1 MEVKIKEIRNI
12 GAPQIAVV
20 GIGSG
25 CEVIES
31 LKKSVTGIKLIALDS
46 VAPTYIKDTLRDSHF
61 AIIIADLGNA
71 TDAQSVLVVAQSA
84 KDLGAFTIII
94 TNRTNADI
102 DTLLTLQS
110 KIDSILIA
118 QNSTKNIACAVQS
131 IAGAIPN
138 SDNNALNLD
147 LAYFEVTIKGFGF
160 IGFSEKNGADSAVN
174 AMIEIM
180 QSFGDIKGAKGAI
193 IHYVINEKYPMQEL
207 ANANAILYKQL
218 NADAFCKQGWSWD
231 NSLEPMQVRVTLIV
245 ANIEKCIGTFK
256 SLYESFKFS
265 ESSKPKKNNKDDK
278 ERAKETILKSG
289 DTSISYLQHALG
301 VGFDKALNII
311 ESLEKDGF
319 LSVSNSKDAREISV
333 DGKIKFWIHNL
344 F

>member
-1 MEVKIKEIRNI
+1 MEVKIKEIHY
-12 GAPQIAVV
+12 ATTPQIAVV
-20 GIGSG
+20 GVGSG
-25 CEVIES
+25 CEVIEQ

-61 AIIIADLGNA
+61 AIIIADLSNA

-110 KIDSILIA
+110 KVDSILIA
-118 QNSTKNIACAVQS
+118 KNSTKNIACAVQS
-131 IAGAIPN
+131 IAGAIL
-138 SDNNALNLD
+138 NNNNNGLNLD
-147 LAYFEVTIKGFGF
+147 LADFEVTIKGFGF

-180 QSFGDIKGAKGAI
+180 QSFGDIKGAKSAI

-207 ANANAILYKQL
+207 ANANAILYQL

-231 NSLEPMQVRVTLIV
+231 NSLEPMQVKVTLIV

-289 DTSISYLQHALG
+289 DTSISYLQHALD